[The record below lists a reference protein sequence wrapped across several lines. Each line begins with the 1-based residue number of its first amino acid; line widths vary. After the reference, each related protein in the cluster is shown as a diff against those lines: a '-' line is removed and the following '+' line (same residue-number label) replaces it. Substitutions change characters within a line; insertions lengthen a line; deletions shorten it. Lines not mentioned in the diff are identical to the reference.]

1 MRPMEPISNGRE
13 LALRLADQYPH
24 QDWVAILA
32 EGAGKSR
39 EFVEWQLQE
48 GIQPS
53 PDILSVAAEMLVPP
67 ESDDGEAGSGELLTA
82 DDLPFSGLPGNLG
95 KLRQE

>member
-1 MRPMEPISNGRE
+1 MRPMEPIANGRE
-13 LALRLADQYPH
+13 LALRMADQYPH
-24 QDWVAILA
+24 QDWVAMLA

-48 GIQPS
+48 DSQPS
-53 PDILSVAAEMLVPP
+53 PEILSVAAEMLAPT
-67 ESDDGEAGSGELLTA
+67 EMEDGELGGGELLTA
-82 DDLPFSGLPGNLG
+82 DDLPFAGLPGNLG

>member
-1 MRPMEPISNGRE
+1 MRPMEPIANGRE
-13 LALRLADQYPH
+13 LALRMADQYPH
-24 QDWVAILA
+24 QDWVAMLA

-48 GIQPS
+48 DTQPS
-53 PDILSVAAEMLVPP
+53 PEIISVAAEMLAPT
-67 ESDDGEAGSGELLTA
+67 ELDDGEPGGQLLTE